1 MLSATAPIFGNL
13 ATATSR
19 ALSGLQRSVGR
30 TLRSGDAVASLRDAG
45 DGGQFSYAA
54 RMEGHTRSKNAM
66 LQGMQNA
73 VTYVQMQEAGL
84 LHAHQLYDRMSVLA
98 VRASNPMLSD
108 SERQFLSVEF
118 ESLKQD
124 SLDMNNDT
132 FQGRYLYDDIAAS
145 VKADINFGE
154 GFNETSVTGDI
165 EGLTVG
171 DITGSLD
178 YDKFYELE
186 KEVYYNSGI
195 FTLEVNGGG
204 NGERYML
211 KQGATVLFDTTSK
224 WATTSNA
231 YRNDFDR
238 FVIDYSPGQPTTFEF
253 VPLDTGNGKD
263 TRSFSG
269 TDPSDPSTYS
279 GPNGRYDNRSR
290 YLSNLNLTND
300 GPASGMETREGTKY
314 TNQGQI
320 ATQPATGETTKL
332 TLRVERDSIFQIN
345 ASYSTPKTSSNY
357 ITVGDAEN
365 GYAVLDPVG
374 LGLLQNMSISTV
386 SDAVSAVDKVA
397 KEIEGLGTQ
406 IATIGASL
414 SELQLATERMSQQV
428 AAGQRGL
435 SRMTD
440 GKMAEESVQLA
451 KERMRTE
458 SNLSLMTQAR
468 GLRKNLYGVL
478 ME

>member
-1 MLSATAPIFGNL
+1 M
-13 ATATSR
+13 
-19 ALSGLQRSVGR
+19 
-30 TLRSGDAVASLRDAG
+30 
-45 DGGQFSYAA
+45 
-54 RMEGHTRSKNAM
+54 
-66 LQGMQNA
+66 
-73 VTYVQMQEAGL
+73 
-84 LHAHQLYDRMSVLA
+84 
-98 VRASNPMLSD
+98 
-108 SERQFLSVEF
+108 
-118 ESLKQD
+118 
-124 SLDMNNDT
+124 
-132 FQGRYLYDDIAAS
+132 
-145 VKADINFGE
+145 
-154 GFNETSVTGDI
+154 
-165 EGLTVG
+165 
-171 DITGSLD
+171 
-178 YDKFYELE
+178 
-186 KEVYYNSGI
+186 
-195 FTLEVNGGG
+195 EVNGGG
-204 NGERYML
+204 NGERFML

-279 GPNGRYDNRSR
+279 GPNGIYDNRSR

-314 TNQGQI
+314 TNQGQV
-320 ATQPATGETTKL
+320 ATQPATGETTNL
-332 TLRVERDSIFQIN
+332 TLRVERNSIFQIN
-345 ASYSTPKTSSNY
+345 ASYSTPTTPSNY

-406 IATIGASL
+406 MATIGASL